1 MDLKSIFFQ
10 LNDWE
15 SKNRDQLSVED
26 LKVLEDCKQLVEV
39 IDKEED
45 PELRKIHLLDLTIK
59 LNAFLLGRNEIT
71 K

>member
-1 MDLKSIFFQ
+1 MDFTSIFFQ

-26 LKVLEDCKQLVEV
+26 LKILQDCKQLVEV

-45 PELRKIHLLDLTIK
+45 PELRKIHLLDLAIK
-59 LNAFLLGRNEIT
+59 LNAFFLGGNGIT

>member
-1 MDLKSIFFQ
+1 MNYLSILSHLKS
-10 LNDWE
+10 WE

-26 LKVLEDCKQLVEV
+26 LKILEDCKQLVEV

-45 PELRKIHLLDLTIK
+45 PELRKVHLLDLAIK
-59 LNAFLLGRNEIT
+59 LNAFFLGGNGIT

>member
-1 MDLKSIFFQ
+1 MNYLSI
-10 LNDWE
+10 LSHLTIWE

-26 LKVLEDCKQLVEV
+26 LKILEDCRQLVEV

-45 PELRKIHLLDLTIK
+45 PELREIHLLDLTIK
-59 LNAFLLGRNEIT
+59 LNVFFLGGNGIT

>member
-1 MDLKSIFFQ
+1 MNYLSI
-10 LNDWE
+10 LSHLTSWE

-26 LKVLEDCKQLVEV
+26 LKILKDCKQLVEV

-45 PELRKIHLLDLTIK
+45 PELRKIHLLDLAIK
-59 LNAFLLGRNEIT
+59 LNAFFLGGNGIT

>member
-1 MDLKSIFFQ
+1 MDFTSIFSQ

-15 SKNRDQLSVED
+15 SENRDQLSAEE
-26 LKVLEDCKQLVEV
+26 LKVLEDCKQLVKV

-59 LNAFLLGRNEIT
+59 LNAFLLGGNGIT